1 MNATGDAL
9 VPADA
14 DNGGYAIKPCEGVFV
29 KVVDNGAGY
38 VSSLHFT
45 TTAPTSFGDVPMGY
59 FDLPTHGLFVNQDA
73 YGGAMQEFSLADGW
87 NWFAPTVGMSVNAL
101 QYQLGSN
108 VEIVTHDA
116 NLSGDIIPGQML
128 KINVDEGGLFTLLGR
143 AIAANIAIEEGIN
156 WIGYTGAPDLTI
168 AQALGSSIV
177 PATGDKII
185 SQDNGFAIF
194 NGTEWEGTL
203 ETLVPGKGYVYFRN
217 TSGD

>member
-1 MNATGDAL
+1 
-9 VPADA
+9 
-14 DNGGYAIKPCEGVFV
+14 
-29 KVVDNGAGY
+29 
-38 VSSLHFT
+38 
-45 TTAPTSFGDVPMGY
+45 
-59 FDLPTHGLFVNQDA
+59 
-73 YGGAMQEFSLADGW
+73 
-87 NWFAPTVGMSVNAL
+87 
-101 QYQLGSN
+101 
-108 VEIVTHDA
+108 
-116 NLSGDIIPGQML
+116 ML